1 MSAISASKSK
11 PNSPNTLKPKAYTI
25 LRRLPPALTQTLPII
40 LDKVNLVIHNIPYQ
54 LLEFIVQTQDLEQLA
69 SNASDAAALLKAMSN
84 PNRLMVLCALLDTE
98 MSVNELNKLIPLSQ
112 SALSQHLSALRKAE
126 LVSTRRESQTMFYR
140 IQDEAPLAIIM
151 TLKTLFCP

>member
-1 MSAISASKSK
+1 M
-11 PNSPNTLKPKAYTI
+11 
-25 LRRLPPALTQTLPII
+25 
-40 LDKVNLVIHNIPYQ
+40 
-54 LLEFIVQTQDLEQLA
+54 QTQDLEQLA

-126 LVSTRRESQTMFYR
+126 LVSTRRESQTIFYR
-140 IQDEAPLAIIM
+140 IQGEAPLAIIM